1 MRIIDEELLNE
12 VSSEA
17 KVSPWLRMRSACRFA
32 CQRTIISTSR
42 WRISAIG
49 CLMQWSQGLRS
60 PSISTQRRMSLS
72 LSCEARLE

>member
-32 CQRTIISTSR
+32 CQRTIT
-42 WRISAIG
+42 
-49 CLMQWSQGLRS
+49 
-60 PSISTQRRMSLS
+60 SISP
-72 LSCEARLE
+72 